1 MCVGINYPRPKRDHV
16 MLKEMLGNWTRYYYT
31 SHLLAWLAVSHV
43 DEPFNNNPTMCQTLD
58 SM

>member
-1 MCVGINYPRPKRDHV
+1 